1 MSNTQLRLAK
11 TSEKEIDSLFAILNE
26 AERLSNELKNNFL
39 EDIDFSEFE
48 TMQYF
53 DRENTEQF
61 LTDFVKHLSSIHFQR
76 ILFNCQ
82 TLLDNC
88 ADPDLDTLDFNK
100 DIKRGLELLE
110 AQTQDTERQ
119 KSMNELGITEQDVAD
134 TMPSEPVFK

>member
-1 MSNTQLRLAK
+1 MSQLKLAK
-11 TSEKEIDSLFAILNE
+11 TSQAEIDSLFAILNE
-26 AERLSNELKNNFL
+26 AEWLKKELQNNFL

-48 TMQYF
+48 IMQSF

-61 LTDFVKHLSSIHFQR
+61 LTDFVSHLSSIHFQR

-110 AQTQDTERQ
+110 AQTQEPDYDNQAKEY
-119 KSMNELGITEQDVAD
+119 EAD
-134 TMPSEPVFK
+134 QRFADQPTPYDP

>member
-1 MSNTQLRLAK
+1 MSQLKLAK
-11 TSEKEIDSLFAILNE
+11 TSQAEIDSLFAILNE
-26 AERLSNELKNNFL
+26 AEWLKKELQNNFL

-48 TMQYF
+48 IMQSF

-61 LTDFVKHLSSIHFQR
+61 LTDFVSHLSSIHFQR

-110 AQTQDTERQ
+110 AQKQEPDYDNQAKEYE
-119 KSMNELGITEQDVAD
+119 SEQYESGAPTPYD
-134 TMPSEPVFK
+134 P

>member
-1 MSNTQLRLAK
+1 MSETGLKLAK

-26 AERLSNELKNNFL
+26 AEWLKRELQNNFL

-48 TMQYF
+48 IMQSF
-53 DRENTEQF
+53 DKENTEQF
-61 LTDFVKHLSSIHFQR
+61 LTDLVSHLSSIHFQR

-110 AQTQDTERQ
+110 AENQEPDYDNPAER
-119 KSMNELGITEQDVAD
+119 EAD
-134 TMPSEPVFK
+134 QREASAPTPYDP